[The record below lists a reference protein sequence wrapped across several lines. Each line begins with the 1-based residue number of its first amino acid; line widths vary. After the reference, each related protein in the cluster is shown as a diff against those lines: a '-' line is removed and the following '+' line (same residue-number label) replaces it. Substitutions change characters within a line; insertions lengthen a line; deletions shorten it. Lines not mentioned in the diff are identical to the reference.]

1 MSGADTERFYSAVLR
16 AYPGWY
22 REARGAEMLGVL
34 MEGDAKPS
42 VGEAASLVRHG
53 LALRLFG
60 GNRSGVWRDP
70 LAAAAVLVAAVVG
83 GLGIM
88 TAFWSAVTASFLAF
102 HPEPG
107 SAPYVDPLWSVAT
120 CSVVALGCVLLRQGW
135 AALVA
140 AWAAVVLHIMVVAG
154 VFGLDGSAAWPYIDF
169 AGTFELAAHVVP
181 TLAAAV
187 LLSRPGRVPEGLAL
201 VGRRPLL
208 LIVLLG
214 MVPPWIGMASH
225 LWPYVVGLGV
235 ALVVLFR
242 CGLALRG
249 GLAVVLGFAWLAT
262 VPLADGSGSRLP
274 HSAVGLAIALGLLP
288 LLAVP
293 PLVMVFRNI
302 EAGGVLRRWLILLTE
317 ALARAARGE
326 QSDVPGAQ

>member
-1 MSGADTERFYSAVLR
+1 MSGAGTERFYGVVLHV
-16 AYPGWY
+16 YPGWY

-42 VGEAASLVRHG
+42 VGETAALVRHG

-60 GNRSGVWRDP
+60 PNRRGVWRDP

-83 GLGIM
+83 GLGLV
-88 TAFWSAVTASFLAF
+88 TAHESAVAAYSLAF
-102 HPEPG
+102 HPDPG
-107 SAPYVDPLWSVAT
+107 SVPYVDPLWGAAT
-120 CSVVALGCVLLRQGW
+120 CSAVALGFVLLRQGW

-140 AWAAVVLHIMVVAG
+140 AWAAVVIQVMVVAG
-154 VFGLDGSAAWPYIDF
+154 VFGLDGSAGWPYIDF
-169 AGTFELAAHVVP
+169 AGQFELAAHVVP

-201 VGRRPLL
+201 VGRGPLL

-214 MVPPWIGMASH
+214 VLPPRIGMVSQ

-242 CGLALRG
+242 RGLALRG
-249 GLAVVLGFAWLAT
+249 GLAVLLGFAWLAT

-274 HSAVGLAIALGLLP
+274 HSPAGLAIALGLLP
-288 LLAVP
+288 LLALP
-293 PLVMVFRNI
+293 PLLMVFRNI
-302 EAGGVLRRWLILLTE
+302 EAGGVVRRWLILLTD
-317 ALARAARGE
+317 ALARAARGDD
-326 QSDVPGAQ
+326 QPVGGPQ